1 MVCSLFRNASRVVA
15 TSLVFCSSLTDAT
28 SVWTITQAKRTVYA
42 SGNVATVDVRV
53 QAKNTGSSTRKS
65 FVISTTKLFGRPA
78 HVVAYGSSVKNVL
91 TVEGYNLTSS
101 TTEDKNSA
109 VIIEGQSSVAYSN
122 YVVKFNKGI
131 EAGKT
136 VTFTYSMSLGIPFTP
151 MPRTIHLYQRQFLQ
165 YHDTLYIPSVYPVES
180 QVTNIELASSGTAVE
195 NIEPVDVGRKEQK
208 SSNMV
213 KFGPFDNVGVVN
225 FFDKGQIDA
234 DGTALEK
241 NTLMVHFSNQEH
253 QTYFPTVKREI
264 EVSHWGNVAFKELY
278 ELKHAGAAVT
288 SAFNRVGF
296 SWGDYRKR
304 GMQAPENPVS
314 TAMYEMNV
322 VLPRTARNI
331 HYRDEIGNIS
341 SSNARRDD
349 RGYVLAQIRPRF
361 PVLGGWHADW
371 EFSYDV
377 PTRSALKVDPEDPT
391 LHVLNVTLSPPIVRT
406 FTRKMDV
413 EVLLPEG
420 ASEIQLFLPSNKI
433 KSAEWRTVK
442 NSWLDFFGGRP
453 TVGFTLEDFYVPEKQ
468 ILQYKFQVAYRQ
480 GALKVYYEPVFLSV
494 LIWAFFLAYIG
505 LGRSTLRIATRSEG
519 KLLDQREVAKSV
531 ARASLDKFDALVGDC
546 EQMMKRADAHAR
558 TPVKHK
564 WEPYVAK
571 QKEALKLQTAELEA
585 AISGNKAVYTGSE
598 KLYEKTKSLL
608 KGYLEHQLKH
618 VDARAGEEGS
628 ASGEGKGEEGKG
640 DDGKKKRA
648 SALEQLESKA
658 DSLEAELSE
667 SLRQLSEL

>member
-1 MVCSLFRNASRVVA
+1 
-15 TSLVFCSSLTDAT
+15 
-28 SVWTITQAKRTVYA
+28 
-42 SGNVATVDVRV
+42 
-53 QAKNTGSSTRKS
+53 
-65 FVISTTKLFGRPA
+65 
-78 HVVAYGSSVKNVL
+78 
-91 TVEGYNLTSS
+91 
-101 TTEDKNSA
+101 
-109 VIIEGQSSVAYSN
+109 
-122 YVVKFNKGI
+122 
-131 EAGKT
+131 
-136 VTFTYSMSLGIPFTP
+136 
-151 MPRTIHLYQRQFLQ
+151 
-165 YHDTLYIPSVYPVES
+165 
-180 QVTNIELASSGTAVE
+180 
-195 NIEPVDVGRKEQK
+195 
-208 SSNMV
+208 
-213 KFGPFDNVGVVN
+213 
-225 FFDKGQIDA
+225 
-234 DGTALEK
+234 
-241 NTLMVHFSNQEH
+241 
-253 QTYFPTVKREI
+253 
-264 EVSHWGNVAFKELY
+264 
-278 ELKHAGAAVT
+278 
-288 SAFNRVGF
+288 
-296 SWGDYRKR
+296 
-304 GMQAPENPVS
+304 
-314 TAMYEMNV
+314 MNV

-420 ASEIQLFLPSNKI
+420 ASDIQLFLPSNKI
-433 KSAEWRTVK
+433 KSAEWRTLK

-531 ARASLDKFDALVGDC
+531 ARASLDKFDALVGDA
-546 EQMMKRADAHAR
+546 EQLMKRADGHAR

-585 AISGNKAVYTGSE
+585 AITGNKAVYTGSE

-608 KGYLEHQLKH
+608 KSYLEHQLKH
-618 VDARAGEEGS
+618 VDARAGEDTS
-628 ASGEGKGEEGKG
+628 ATGEGKGHH
-640 DDGKKKRA
+640 
-648 SALEQLESKA
+648 
-658 DSLEAELSE
+658 
-667 SLRQLSEL
+667 